1 MSEQAIEV
9 KHVVVHILDKQQN
22 GDASERLSP
31 EEGMVTEAS
40 QRLINDICAKYA
52 GRTGKGYGYFEGDAD
67 NYPMERMASDYV
79 DGVDGFYPSSCR
91 MMHHLTER
99 SQRENM
105 ATGGYVLFA
114 NIVIGNNE
122 HLLIAIVS
130 ATIGSTVTDDFN
142 IQDST
147 YLDIAKLRMAGRI
160 DLTAWQGGAE
170 RYISFL
176 KGQGNVSNYFKQ
188 FLGCNDVLIAKRE
201 SEKLRDALTAFA
213 ADKEL
218 DGAEK
223 DAFLKSAFE
232 HLHALSKAGEPL
244 SLETFVNAVWPQAPE
259 ELSGKLAAEELELS
273 DGFVPDGRVIRALV
287 SFKGKSK
294 YWELKFDR
302 EGKTEGYIDYD
313 PETNIITLRNVPDE
327 FREMWMNEV

>member
-9 KHVVVHILDKQQN
+9 KHVVVHILDKEQN

-52 GRTGKGYGYFEGDAD
+52 GRTGKGYGYFEGDPD
-67 NYPMERMASDYV
+67 NYPMERMAGDYL
-79 DGVDGFYPSSCR
+79 DNTDDFYQSSCR
-91 MMHHLTER
+91 MMRHLTER

-105 ATGGYVLFA
+105 ATGGYVLFSH
-114 NIVIGNNE
+114 ITIGHNE

-130 ATIGSTVTDDFN
+130 ATIGSTVTDDFR

-160 DLTAWQGGAE
+160 DLTAWTSGAE

-188 FLGCNDVLIAKRE
+188 FLGCNDVLIARRE
-201 SEKLRDALTAFA
+201 SEKLRDTLTAFA
-213 ADKEL
+213 VEKNLE
-218 DGAEK
+218 GAEK
-223 DAFLKSAFE
+223 DAFLKTAFE
-232 HLHALSKAGEPL
+232 HLNALSKANEPL
-244 SLETFVNAVWPQAPE
+244 NLETFVNAVWPQAPE
-259 ELSGKLAAEELELS
+259 ELSGKLASEELALS

-302 EGKTEGYIDYD
+302 EGTTTGDIDYD
-313 PETNIITLRNVPDE
+313 PETNIITLRNVPDD
-327 FREMWMNEV
+327 FREMWLNEV

>member
-1 MSEQAIEV
+1 M
-9 KHVVVHILDKQQN
+9 ILTDVRYASPNSLSN

-31 EEGMVTEAS
+31 EEGLVTEAS

-52 GRTGKGYGYFEGDAD
+52 GRT
-67 NYPMERMASDYV
+67 
-79 DGVDGFYPSSCR
+79 
-91 MMHHLTER
+91 
-99 SQRENM
+99 
-105 ATGGYVLFA
+105 
-114 NIVIGNNE
+114 
-122 HLLIAIVS
+122 
-130 ATIGSTVTDDFN
+130 
-142 IQDST
+142 
-147 YLDIAKLRMAGRI
+147 
-160 DLTAWQGGAE
+160 
-170 RYISFL
+170 
-176 KGQGNVSNYFKQ
+176 Q

-201 SEKLRDALTAFA
+201 SEKLRDVLKAFA
-213 ADKEL
+213 AEKGL

-244 SLETFVNAVWPQAPE
+244 SLETLVNAIWPQAPE

-313 PETNIITLRNVPDE
+313 PETNIITLRNVPEE
-327 FREMWMNEV
+327 FREMWMTEV

>member
-9 KHVVVHILDKQQN
+9 KHVVVHILDKEQN
-22 GDASERLSP
+22 GDAAERLSP
-31 EEGMVTEAS
+31 DEGTVTEAS

-52 GRTGKGYGYFEGDAD
+52 GRTGKGYGYFEDDTD
-67 NYPMERMASDYV
+67 NYPMERMVGDYFG
-79 DGVDGFYPSSCR
+79 GVDSFYQSSCR
-91 MMHHLTER
+91 MMHHLTDR

-114 NIVIGNNE
+114 HIVIGQSE

-130 ATIGSTVTDDFN
+130 ATVGSTVTDDFS

-160 DLTAWQGGAE
+160 DLTAWRDNAE

-188 FLGCNDVLIAKRE
+188 FLGCNDVLIAKEE
-201 SEKLRDALTAFA
+201 SLKLRDTLTAFA
-213 ADKEL
+213 AEKNL
-218 DGAEK
+218 QGVEK
-223 DAFLKSAFE
+223 DEFLKRSFD

-244 SLETFVNAVWPQAPE
+244 CLETFANAVWPQAPE
-259 ELSGKLAAEELELS
+259 ELSGKLASEELGLS

-294 YWELKFDR
+294 YWELKFER
-302 EGKTEGYIDYD
+302 EGATSGDIDYD
-313 PETNIITLRNVPDE
+313 PETNIITLRNVPEE
-327 FREMWMNEV
+327 FKKMWMEEV